1 MVVEIDQNYDLTDEA
16 KEYSAILE
24 GRTQYPTLGGVVIV
38 EDLVLTG
45 TPNQEYSVSFSS
57 DGIKADLP
65 ANKEL
70 LLSTNL
76 TNIEIDIELGLRGC
90 QVGEYF
96 TTGGKCL
103 PCEGI
108 GFTLAAQE
116 EPGQCEPC
124 PEEYAKCYHGVYVGP
139 K

>member
-1 MVVEIDQNYDLTDEA
+1 MVVEVDENYDLNEDQKA
-16 KEYSAILE
+16 YSVILE

-57 DGIKADLP
+57 DGIKTDLP

-70 LLSTNL
+70 MLELNTTS
-76 TNIEIDIELGLRGC
+76 IDIDIELGLRGC

-103 PCEGI
+103 ACEGI
-108 GFTLAAQE
+108 GFTLKA
-116 EPGQCEPC
+116 
-124 PEEYAKCYHGVYVGP
+124 
-139 K
+139 